1 MKAIRLRTEYLKD
14 PVGIDI
20 RQPRLFWNC
29 EGGKMQTAYELRTE
43 CGGAEWSSGK
53 QISSAMHH
61 DLTEASLTSRDR
73 VTWQVRLWDENDAPG
88 EWSEKAFFELGLLE
102 ENDWQASWIAGDY
115 KAKRSEHYPVDCFRK
130 RFAVES
136 VKKARLYATACGMYA
151 LELNGQ
157 KVGGAVL
164 TPGATDFTKRVQVQ
178 TYDVTALLRAG
189 ENVLTAELAGGWF
202 KSYLLSDGR
211 TARYGSE
218 TKLLLQLEITDVSGE
233 ITVIGTDGTWEWSN
247 DGPIRFAENKAGER
261 IDAQMHPSYAGRA
274 RTVKYPAR
282 RVASNNVP
290 MSEHEQ
296 FPAKLLTTPA
306 GKTVLDFGQN
316 VAGFLSFELTANA
329 GDTLTLYFGE
339 LLENGEFT
347 QRNIDPNKKHD
358 KPFQKLE
365 YVCKDGLNRYKTKFA
380 IFGFQY
386 VLIEANVPV
395 KPEQFT
401 AVAVY
406 SDMENTLSFQSD
418 HTLLNRFVEATRWST
433 KNNSADVPT
442 DCPTR
447 ERVGWTGDAQIF
459 YNTAAY
465 LFDYAAFGRKYIR
478 DMADS
483 QHKSGSFTQCAPRC
497 AMHRYMDVL
506 DSSAGWADAGVL
518 IPYRMWKRYGDDRV
532 LREHYASMRRYG
544 EFLIR
549 RCGKK
554 ALNLKRPNVPKSLQK
569 YLVMSGLSYGE
580 WLEPKEAVDFSVKEI
595 GTPHVEEATAYT
607 AFMMRHLSEIARA
620 VGFAADAERF
630 AAYEKGC
637 TEAYRALVKTKAHS
651 LDTDR
656 QAKLVRPL
664 YMGLLDEET
673 AAFAQKRLLQAL
685 EHFHWR
691 VGTGFLSTPF
701 LLFVLQEVG
710 VEYAYR
716 LLENEE
722 IPGWLAMP
730 KHGATTIWENWEGTQ
745 EDSPV
750 SLDHYSKGAVCEWV
764 FSEMCGVSVAG
775 ENRFRIAPKPGG
787 SIGFAE
793 LRYTSAY
800 GEVQSVWKTE
810 NGRTVYRITIPANTE
825 AELFLPGIQKVL
837 SAGSYEFS
845 V

>member
-1 MKAIRLRTEYLKD
+1 MIATRLRTEYLRD

-29 EGGKMQTAYELRTE
+29 EDGKAQTAYEIRAE
-43 CGGAEWSSGK
+43 RGGKLWESGK
-53 QISSAMHH
+53 QAGFSMHH
-61 DLTEASLTSRDR
+61 DLTEIPLGSRDR
-73 VTWQVRLWDENDAPG
+73 VVWQLRLWDENDLPG
-88 EWSEKAFFELGLLE
+88 DWSEPAMFELGLL
-102 ENDWQASWIAGDY
+102 NDSDWQAKWISGDY
-115 KAKRSEHYPVDCFRK
+115 RAKRAEHYPVDCFRK
-130 RFAVES
+130 QFAVAS
-136 VKKARLYATACGMYA
+136 VKKARLYATACGLYA
-151 LELNGQ
+151 LELNGR
-157 KVGGAVL
+157 KVGNAVL

-178 TYDVTALLRAG
+178 TYDVTELLREG
-189 ENVLTAELAGGWF
+189 ENELTAELAGGWF

-211 TARYGSE
+211 TAKFGSE
-218 TKLLLQLEITDVSGE
+218 TKLLLQVEITDENDGV
-233 ITVIGTDGTWEWSN
+233 TVIGTDKSWDWSN

-261 IDAQMHPSYAGRA
+261 IDARLHPSYAGKAREVKHRA
-274 RTVKYPAR
+274 KRG
-282 RVASNNVP
+282 ASNNVP
-290 MSEHEQ
+290 MTEHEH
-296 FPAKLLTTPA
+296 FKPTLIHTTS

-316 VAGFLSFELTANA
+316 VAGFLSFGLTAHA
-329 GDTLTLYFGE
+329 GESLSLSFGE

-347 QRNIDPNKKHD
+347 QRNIVPNKKQD
-358 KPFQKLE
+358 KPFQRVE
-365 YVCKDGLNRYKTKFA
+365 YICKDGENRYKTKFA

-386 VLIEANVPV
+386 VLVETGVSV
-395 KPEQFT
+395 KPEDFT
-401 AVAVY
+401 AIAVY
-406 SDMENTLSFQSD
+406 SDMEDTLSFRSD
-418 HTLLNRFVEATRWST
+418 HDLLDRFVEATRWSA

-478 DMADS
+478 DIADS
-483 QHKSGSFTQCAPRC
+483 QHNNGSYTQCAPRC
-497 AMHRYMDVL
+497 AMHRYMDML

-518 IPYRMWKRYGDDRV
+518 IPYRMWKRFGDERI
-532 LREHYASMRRYG
+532 LREQYPSIRRYG

-554 ALNLKRPNVPKSLQK
+554 ALNCKRPAVPKELQQ

-580 WLEPKEAVDFSVKEI
+580 WLEPKEAVAFDVREI
-595 GTPHVEEATAYT
+595 GRPHVEEATAYT
-607 AFMMRHLSEIARA
+607 AFILRHLKEIAGA
-620 VGFAADAERF
+620 VGFPADAERF

-637 TEAYRALVKTKAHS
+637 TEAYRALVKTKDHS

-710 VEYAYR
+710 IEYAYR

-745 EDSPV
+745 EENPV

-825 AELFLPGIQKVL
+825 AELLLPGIQKVL